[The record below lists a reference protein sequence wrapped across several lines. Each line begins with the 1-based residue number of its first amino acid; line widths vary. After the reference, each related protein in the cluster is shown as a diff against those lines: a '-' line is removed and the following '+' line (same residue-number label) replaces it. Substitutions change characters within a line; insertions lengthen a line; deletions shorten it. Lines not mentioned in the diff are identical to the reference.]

1 MTVAPR
7 VSLRNAS
14 IVAPSQLCRPGKRTA
29 SQLCRPGKRA
39 AFLPPLPVILTS
51 VALALPQAI
60 GRAVQRVI
68 VRRARAAA
76 QKHRPACPLAVAAAD
91 DPVVAC
97 GGGGIY
103 FFWQL
108 GAARALVR
116 HRARLERDEVV
127 GEYVDGVDMGRSESG
142 ALLLVGGDL
151 GGKDLGAG
159 RMSDGL
165 ADGGVDGSGR
175 DGSVLSEA
183 TAKTED
189 ERAGLPLPELN
200 WAGSSAGALCS
211 VLSVCEVDP
220 EAAVWKAHDLASAAG
235 VYERPAGLAGIWG
248 GLIRDWLEALLPA
261 DAHLRCDDR
270 VTIHLSVFC
279 GWRRGLRVERVNSFA
294 SRPELID
301 CLMGSVHLPWF
312 LDGRTWR
319 KLIVKGKV
327 ELVCDGSAAKWIR
340 FVRERN
346 VTETD
351 VLVRAAHAP
360 ERDPDFF
367 ISHMDDEEYLE
378 NAPGFTELVS
388 ADAAVGMVN
397 RGYSFMKMKLL
408 NGERVTSTPIE

>member
-1 MTVAPR
+1 MPAAPQPHQDAGR
-7 VSLRNAS
+7 DS
-14 IVAPSQLCRPGKRTA
+14 IRDANTDAPSQLCCPGKRI
-29 SQLCRPGKRA
+29 
-39 AFLPPLPVILTS
+39 AFLPPTPVILSS

-60 GRAVQRVI
+60 GRAVQRAI
-68 VRRARAAA
+68 ARRARAARL
-76 QKHRPACPLAVAAAD
+76 KHKPACPLAVAAAD

-116 HRARLERDEVV
+116 HRARLERDQEVGGDV
-127 GEYVDGVDMGRSESG
+127 ADTGRSESG
-142 ALLLVGGDL
+142 AFFLAGGDL
-151 GGKDLGAG
+151 EGGDVGAG
-159 RMSDGL
+159 GMYDGL
-165 ADGGVDGSGR
+165 VDGGGDGGER
-175 DGSVLSEA
+175 DDSVFSDA
-183 TAKTED
+183 TAKTGD
-189 ERAGLPLPELN
+189 ERARLPLPELN
-200 WAGSSAGALCS
+200 WAGSSAGALCA

-220 EAAVWKAHDLASAAG
+220 EAAVRKAHDLARAAG

-248 GLIRDWLEALLPA
+248 RLIYDWLEALLPA
-261 DAHLRCDDR
+261 DAHLRCDGC

-294 SRPELID
+294 SRTEVIE

-319 KLIVKGKV
+319 KLIVKEKV
-327 ELVCDGSAAKWIR
+327 ELVCDGGAAKWFWFCR
-340 FVRERN
+340 DRS

-360 ERDPDFF
+360 HRDPDFF

-378 NAPGFTELVS
+378 NSPGFTELVS
-388 ADAAVGMVN
+388 ADAAVDMVN
-397 RGYSFMKMKLL
+397 RGFSFMEKTLL
-408 NGERVTSTPIE
+408 EGEITTSTSSK